1 MPVTTRKF
9 PLASDRAV
17 ATISSEIF
25 LIVMLLL
32 AGACPMMVGALPT
45 VRTSAG
51 AVIARLEKIQL
62 ALLLPA
68 SVQLK
73 HVTVLV
79 RASESLTFKTWTVWA
94 PLGKVIFHLLP
105 ADVERKMMALARVP
119 SRDRVLLTVWLLLAV
134 KLIVLPA
141 AVDVK
146 L

>member
-17 ATISSEIF
+17 ATITSEMF

-51 AVIARLEKIQL
+51 AVIARVEKIQL
-62 ALLLPA
+62 ALLLPE
-68 SVQLK
+68 SVQFK

-79 RASESLTFKTWTVWA
+79 RASESLTSKALTVWA
-94 PLGKVIFHLLP
+94 PLGKVMLHSLP
-105 ADVERKMMALARVP
+105 ADVERRVMAL
-119 SRDRVLLTVWLLLAV
+119 
-134 KLIVLPA
+134 
-141 AVDVK
+141 
-146 L
+146 